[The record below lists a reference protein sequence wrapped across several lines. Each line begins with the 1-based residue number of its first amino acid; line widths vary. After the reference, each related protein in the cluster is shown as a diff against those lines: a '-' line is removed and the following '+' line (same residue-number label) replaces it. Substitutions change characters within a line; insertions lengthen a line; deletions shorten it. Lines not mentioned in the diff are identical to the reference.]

1 MMRNVALLFSLIFSV
16 LARADETVH
25 VSAAVSPEQA
35 SPGETVTLKVD
46 VAIPPGFHIYGLS
59 PPDMSGIPAT
69 IDLEDSSSFVP
80 QGEPTEP
87 TPDLHYD
94 EIFEVDVPWH
104 KGEVSFTLP
113 LQISTSLP
121 GGRTEIAGRFGYQL
135 CDERSCRIPTDV
147 PFSAS
152 VVIEG
157 DTISSPDQPDN
168 AVIPAVTLELPSLT
182 APEPVSDTA
191 APGEGSAVRVIAKYV
206 GYDPSEE
213 KFLAFLRS
221 GESREQT
228 TQAKGL
234 WAFIGAAIAAGFLS
248 ILTPCVFPMIPITV
262 SFFSNMAGGNRR
274 ETVGLAALYSGGIIF
289 TYTAIGVL
297 FSVLLGAGGIQN
309 VASSPV
315 MNLVLAAVLIFF
327 TLNLLGMFEI
337 RISTGGVGAGQR
349 EGRGGKVISVLL
361 MALAF
366 SLASFTCT
374 AGFVGA
380 LLVAAAQGDVF
391 WPLLGMLVYSLSFAT
406 PFFFLAL
413 FPSWLASLP
422 QSGGWMNRIKVT
434 MGILIFAACF
444 KFLSNVDAVWELN
457 MLSREAVLTI
467 WVAAFFL
474 LGFYLLGKIRF
485 PHDDPEP
492 GPVSV
497 PRFLFAVLI
506 FAFSVHLVFGLGGK
520 DLWAPL
526 NGLLP
531 APTHE
536 AGVLAE
542 EWPEDY
548 DAAVDH
554 ARRQNKMV
562 FVDFTG
568 YTCTNCKLMEHKVL
582 SRPAVQS
589 ELKRF
594 VPVRLYTDGGPDKKR
609 NQDLAKDLAGS
620 LALPL
625 YVILE
630 PVA

>member
-1 MMRNVALLFSLIFSV
+1 MRNVALSISLLFSV
-16 LARADETVH
+16 LAAADETVH
-25 VSAAVSPEQA
+25 VSASVSPGQA
-35 SPGETVTLKVD
+35 SPGETVTLRVD
-46 VAIPPGFHIYGLS
+46 ATIPKGFHIYGLS
-59 PPDMSGIPAT
+59 PPDMSGVPTT
-69 IDLEDSSSFVP
+69 IDLGDSSSFVP
-80 QGEPTEP
+80 HGEPAEP
-87 TPDLHYD
+87 PPDFHYD

-104 KGEVSFTLP
+104 KGEVSFSLL
-113 LQISTSLP
+113 LQISPSVV
-121 GGRTEIAGRFGYQL
+121 GGRNKIAGRFGYQL

-147 PFSAS
+147 PFSAELT
-152 VVIEG
+152 IEG
-157 DTISSPDQPDN
+157 GTVSTA
-168 AVIPAVTLELPSLT
+168 AVAEAAITPAVTLDLPSGT
-182 APEPVSDTA
+182 PIDSATGVEAKAVSS
-191 APGEGSAVRVIAKYV
+191 GVHVVAKFI

-213 KFLAFLRS
+213 NFLRFLRS
-221 GESREQT
+221 GESREEA

-274 ETVGLAALYSGGIIF
+274 ESAGLAALYSGGIIF

-309 VASSPV
+309 IAASPI
-315 MNLVLAAVLIFF
+315 MNLVLAAVLMFF

-337 RISTGGVGAGQR
+337 RISTGGMGAGQR
-349 EGRGGKVISVLL
+349 EGRGGRVISVLL

-380 LLVAAAQGDVF
+380 LLVAASQGDVF
-391 WPLLGMLVYSLSFAT
+391 WPLLGMLVYSLSFAL

-434 MGILIFAACF
+434 MGILIFVACF
-444 KFLSNVDAVWELN
+444 KFLSNVDAVWDLDV
-457 MLSREAVLTI
+457 LSREAVLTI

-497 PRFLFAVLI
+497 PRFLFAVLVL
-506 FAFSVHLVFGLGGK
+506 AFSVHLVFGLAGN

-536 AGVLAE
+536 AGALAE

-548 DAAVDH
+548 DVALDH

-562 FVDFTG
+562 FIDFTG

-589 ELKRF
+589 ELERF

-609 NQDLAKDLAGS
+609 NQELAKDLAGS

-625 YVILE
+625 YVILD
-630 PVA
+630 PVG

>member
-1 MMRNVALLFSLIFSV
+1 MMKHIVFLACLFFSV
-16 LARADETVH
+16 LAGADETVR
-25 VSAAVSPEQA
+25 VSASVAPPQA
-35 SPGETVTLKVD
+35 FPGDLVTLSLEVT
-46 VAIPPGFHIYGLS
+46 IPKGFHIYGLS
-59 PPDMSGIPAT
+59 PPDMSGVPTT
-69 IDLEDSSSFVP
+69 IDLVDSSSFVP
-80 QGEPTEP
+80 RGMPVEPP
-87 TPDLHYD
+87 PDFHYD

-104 KGEVSFTLP
+104 RGAVSFSLP
-113 LQISTSLP
+113 LQISPSIDP
-121 GGRTEIAGRFGYQL
+121 GRRELAGRFGYQL
-135 CDERSCRIPTDV
+135 CDERSCRIPTDI
-147 PFSAS
+147 PFSTT

-157 DTISSPDQPDN
+157 EAGGSAGPFVGAI
-168 AVIPAVTLELPSLT
+168 VPAVTLDLPSAT
-182 APEPVSDTA
+182 ESEPAPAIQELGQRSK
-191 APGEGSAVRVIAKYV
+191 VRVIAKYV

-213 KFLAFLRS
+213 KFLAFLQS
-221 GESREQT
+221 GESREEA
-228 TQAKGL
+228 TQARGL
-234 WAFIGAAIAAGFLS
+234 WAFVGAAIAAGFLS

-274 ETVGLAALYSGGIIF
+274 ESAGLAALYSGGIVF

-309 VASSPV
+309 VAASPI
-315 MNLVLAAVLIFF
+315 MNLVLAGVLIFF

-337 RISTGGVGAGQR
+337 RISTGGMGAGHR

-380 LLVAAAQGDVF
+380 LLVAASQGDVF
-391 WPLLGMLVYSLSFAT
+391 WPLLGMLIYSVSFAF

-444 KFLSNVDAVWELN
+444 KFLSNVDAVWDLN
-457 MLSREAVLTI
+457 ILSRTAVLTI

-474 LGFYLLGKIRF
+474 LGFYLIGKIRF

-492 GPVSV
+492 GPLSV
-497 PRFLFAVLI
+497 PRFLFAVLV
-506 FAFSVHLVFGLGGK
+506 FAFSVHLVFGLAGH
-520 DLWAPL
+520 DLWSPL
-526 NGLLP
+526 DGLLP
-531 APTHE
+531 APTQHK
-536 AGVLAE
+536 GVLTE

-548 DAAVDH
+548 DAAL
-554 ARRQNKMV
+554 AQGRRENKRV

-582 SRPAVQS
+582 AQPNVKS
-589 ELKRF
+589 ELERF
-594 VPVRLYTDGGPDKKR
+594 VCVRLYTDGGPDKKR
-609 NQDLAKDLAGS
+609 NQELAKDLAGS

-630 PVA
+630 PVG